1 MSLINFGVPVAIVRN
16 AVGNMSIAVRIRLRG
31 FVRVPVMS
39 RMSSAMELQT
49 CLWVSLLKTSLQVRG
64 CDRWSIGT
72 IGVALLR
79 SMIVAIRMFVGSI
92 TDSTSSMLSL
102 WKLVSSGL
110 SCLMVDSM
118 SAL

>member
-1 MSLINFGVPVAIVRN
+1 MSLIDFGVPVAIVRN
-16 AVGNMSIAVRIRLRG
+16 AVGNRSIAVRIKLRG

-72 IGVALLR
+72 AIPMFAR
-79 SMIVAIRMFVGSI
+79 SIM
-92 TDSTSSMLSL
+92 DSTLSTLSL
-102 WKLVSSGL
+102 WKLVSLGL